1 MKITSL
7 AAYSAA
13 SGLLLGLASEA
24 SGQMT
29 YYNIDPD
36 ATVFGDID
44 YPIDLNLDG
53 IPEMTMHGN
62 RWWTFTSGD
71 VFSSQQISFFNYAEI
86 ATSAGPLQLYAGD
99 IVNADLDFNGYNQSF
114 FYGYNW
120 DGALDID
127 AGTSWINNDSYIGMR
142 FDVDGNNHYGWI
154 RVRLHQTDVNDMPGL
169 IGTPRQMPPH
179 QLICMLAQRNSLLWL
194 MLKKQI
200 QQLTCNYI
208 FKSRM
213 MKAML
218 LFTG

>member
-99 IVNADLDFNGYNQSF
+99 TVNADLDFNGYNQSF

-142 FDVDGNNHYGWI
+142 FEVDGNNHYGWI
-154 RVRLHQTDVNDMPGL
+154 RVRLHQTEVNDMPG
-169 IGTPRQMPPH
+169 INCKR
-179 QLICMLAQRNSLLWL
+179 
-194 MLKKQI
+194 
-200 QQLTCNYI
+200 TCLECN
-208 FKSRM
+208 
-213 MKAML
+213 
-218 LFTG
+218 T